1 MNVKYN
7 ASVTLNCISLFAK
20 AKQSEHTT
28 CTLIAR
34 TLLEISISIILH
46 VAIIIYNL
54 ATVII
59 IIMKKILYSIDVS

>member
-34 TLLEISISIILH
+34 TLLEISISIIYACGH
-46 VAIIIYNL
+46 NHIQFSHSHYNYYEENTL
-54 ATVII
+54 FH
-59 IIMKKILYSIDVS
+59 